1 MKTTSTRNTDIA
13 RGRDAYLAEY
23 KANEAKK
30 KAAKVEMP
38 QKARIYKRITSISF
52 TVTCVAAIAAMYLTL
67 AHVLSDQ
74 SLITSI
80 FLIGVGTITIAGALV
95 SFTAIIAKKI
105 WKHRL
110 HKLGLMLPPEL
121 D

>member
-1 MKTTSTRNTDIA
+1 MKEVHQSTHDTI
-13 RGRDAYLAEY
+13 LAEY
-23 KANEAKK
+23 EAKK
-30 KAAKVEMP
+30 AKKEAAKAEMP

-95 SFTAIIAKKI
+95 FFTAIIAKKI

-110 HKLGLMLPPEL
+110 LKMGLMPPPEL

>member
-30 KAAKVEMP
+30 KAAKATMS
-38 QKARIYKRITSISF
+38 QKAREFRKLIRIFFLVACFSAVATMALTFVHLLSEQPLLTPVLTCTGAT
-52 TVTCVAAIAAMYLTL
+52 TVVSA
-67 AHVLSDQ
+67 
-74 SLITSI
+74 SI
-80 FLIGVGTITIAGALV
+80 FFATIV
-95 SFTAIIAKKI
+95 AKKI

-110 HKLGLMLPPEL
+110 LKLGLMLPPEL